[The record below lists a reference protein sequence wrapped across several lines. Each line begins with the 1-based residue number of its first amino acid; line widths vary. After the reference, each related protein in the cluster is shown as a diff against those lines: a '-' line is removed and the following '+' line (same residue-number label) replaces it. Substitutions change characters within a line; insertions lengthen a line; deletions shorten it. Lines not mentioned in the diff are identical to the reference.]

1 MKKLLIIPT
10 IFLSLMMTSVAYAKW
25 NKVAEDAVGGGSYYV
40 DLERIKR
47 HKGMVYYWQLSEL
60 LKPTK
65 TGTIS
70 YKVYIEAECGRFR
83 RRWLN
88 FTTYKGRM
96 GSGTVNSRS
105 TTPQKDWTYPA
116 SDTNDEA
123 ILKAV
128 CNHKTMQ

>member
-1 MKKLLIIPT
+1 MRKILILIT
-10 IFLSLMMTSVAYAKW
+10 FISSLIGSSVAYAKW
-25 NKVAEDAVGGGSYYV
+25 TKVAEDAVEDGSYYV

-47 HKGMVYYWQLSEL
+47 HEGKVYYWQLSDFS
-60 LKPTK
+60 KPTK
-65 TGTIS
+65 TGMIS
-70 YKVYIEAECGRFR
+70 YKVYTEAECGLLR

-96 GSGTVNSRS
+96 GSGKVSSRS

-116 SDTNDEA
+116 PDTNDEA

-128 CNHKTMQ
+128 CNHKP